1 MVDAGMFNLRRLA
14 RLRVLVVGDVM
25 LDRYWY
31 GDVQRISPEA
41 PVPVVSVE
49 QREDRAGGAANV
61 ACNVAALG
69 AQCRLL
75 SVVGDDE
82 GGRVLKGILDDSRI
96 DARLHVEPDTST
108 TVKLRVVS
116 RNQQLIRLDFENRP
130 GHEILQRCMREYAEL
145 LEDTDVVILSDYGK
159 GGLAHI
165 IDMIAHARAASVPV
179 MIDPKGRD
187 YSRYRGATLVTPN
200 RREFED
206 AAGPWA
212 DDAELAR
219 KAQHMISDLELS
231 YLLIT
236 RSEQGMSLFQAGGGV
251 SDSPA
256 RAREVYDVTG
266 AGDTVIAVAALMFA
280 AGASPDQVLDT
291 ANAAAGIVVGKL
303 GTATASPAE
312 IARALGAEADR

>member
-1 MVDAGMFNLRRLA
+1 MFDLRRLA
-14 RLRVLVVGDVM
+14 RLRALVVGDVM

-41 PVPVVSVE
+41 PVPVVSVQ

-69 AQCRLL
+69 AECRLL

-82 GGRVLKGILDDSRI
+82 GGRVLRGILDDSRI
-96 DARLHVEPDTST
+96 DARLHVEADTST

-116 RNQQLIRLDFENRP
+116 RNQQLIRLDFESRP
-130 GHEILQRCMREYAEL
+130 GHEILQRCMREYQEL
-145 LEDTDVVILSDYGK
+145 LADTDVVIFSDYGK
-159 GGLAHI
+159 GGLTHMV
-165 IDMIAHARAASVPV
+165 DMIAHARAASVPV

-200 RREFED
+200 RREFEE
-206 AAGPWA
+206 AAGAWE
-212 DDAELAR
+212 DDATLAR
-219 KAQHMISDLELS
+219 KAREMIRDLELS
-231 YLLIT
+231 YLLLT
-236 RSEQGMSLFQAGGGV
+236 RSEQGMSLFEAAGAV
-251 SDSPA
+251 SECPA

-266 AGDTVIAVAALMFA
+266 AGDTVIAVAALMLA
-280 AGASPDQVLDT
+280 AGATPAQMLET

-303 GTATASPAE
+303 GTATASRQE
-312 IARALGAEADR
+312 ITAALGADA

>member
-1 MVDAGMFNLRRLA
+1 MFDLRRLA
-14 RLRVLVVGDVM
+14 RLRALVVGDVM

-41 PVPVVSVE
+41 PVPVVSVQ

-69 AQCRLL
+69 ARCRLL

-82 GGRVLKGILDDSRI
+82 GGRVLRGILDDSRI
-96 DARLHVEPDTST
+96 DARLHVETDTST

-130 GHEILQRCMREYAEL
+130 GHEILQRCMREYQDLLAE
-145 LEDTDVVILSDYGK
+145 TDVVIFSDYGK
-159 GGLAHI
+159 GGLTHMV
-165 IDMIAHARAASVPV
+165 DMIAHARAASVPV

-200 RREFED
+200 RREFEE
-206 AAGPWA
+206 AAGPWD
-212 DDAELAR
+212 DDAALAS
-219 KAQHMISDLELS
+219 KAQAMIRDLELS
-231 YLLIT
+231 YLLLT
-236 RSEQGMSLFQAGGGV
+236 RSEQGMSLFEATGAV
-251 SDSPA
+251 TDCPA

-266 AGDTVIAVAALMFA
+266 AGDTVIAVAALMLA
-280 AGASPDQVLDT
+280 AGATPAQMLET

-303 GTATASPAE
+303 GTATATRQE
-312 IARALGAEADR
+312 IAAVLGAGA